1 MATLYKNR
9 NIWYIT
15 VSNGNKEANIKKS
28 ANVRIYKEYVST
40 LNELFDKW
48 TSLRLLNNSH
58 DGKSND

>member
-1 MATLYKNR
+1 ML
-9 NIWYIT
+9 NIIKEIPQ
-15 VSNGNKEANIKKS
+15 NGNKEANIKKS
-28 ANVRIYKEYVST
+28 VNVRIYKEYVST